1 VFNITKVGSIAGC
14 MVMEGTFQRKT
25 RVRVVRNGI
34 VLHTGE
40 IQDLKR
46 FKDDVSEV
54 RQGYECGISIKNFNE
69 LQEGDN
75 IEGFEEKEIKR
86 TL

>member
-1 VFNITKVGSIAGC
+1 VKGFN
-14 MVMEGTFQRKT
+14 
-25 RVRVVRNGI
+25 
-34 VLHTGE
+34 
-40 IQDLKR
+40 D
-46 FKDDVSEV
+46 
-54 RQGYECGISIKNFNE
+54 

>member
-1 VFNITKVGSIAGC
+1 
-14 MVMEGTFQRKT
+14 
-25 RVRVVRNGI
+25 VRDGI
-34 VLHTGE
+34 VMYTGD

-54 RQGYECGISIKNFNE
+54 RQGYECGISIKGFNE
-69 LQEGDN
+69 LIEGDN